1 MDGVP
6 SGSQVKKAGSLL
18 RRMLRGDSPLDLEA
32 FNYNLSVIEAHR
44 ATYQTPMATANNSLR
59 QMVVR
64 HRIDA
69 KVSQR
74 LKRMQTI
81 LDKLTREPTLALN
94 RMQDIGGC
102 RVVTRTRDEV
112 YLLADHVRKSR
123 RKEDKLI
130 DFVDYIARP
139 RASGYRGI
147 HIVAE
152 YGSKP
157 RAVEIQIRTHVMHQW
172 ATTVE
177 ELSSMAAMNYK
188 QDGFSPLQRYLESM
202 ARLLE
207 ARELGIE
214 PSPQLLTEYENLYDE
229 ALRSLQPAVEEKP

>member
-1 MDGVP
+1 
-6 SGSQVKKAGSLL
+6 
-18 RRMLRGDSPLDLEA
+18 MLRGDSPLDLEA

-44 ATYQTPMATANNSLR
+44 ATYQTPMVTANNSLR

-130 DFVDYIARP
+130 DFVDYIAHP

-147 HIVAE
+147 HIVAA

-188 QDGFSPLQRYLESM
+188 QDGVSPLQRYLESM